1 MPNCLAVIFIY
12 LMATDNFTERAFDLI
27 TGIEAYN
34 SPYAETVGDPAEIA
48 EELTQAA
55 ALKTAAI
62 SAGLSL
68 PTGVFSIFTI
78 LPELFMVYRI
88 QGHLIKDIASLYGK
102 EALVTKE
109 LLIYCM
115 FKQTSLHLVERL
127 LEDVGTKIIIRPTT
141 IRFVESLLQ
150 KLGMN
155 LSKKL
160 IRTQLLKWL
169 PLLGAALTGGLTYL
183 DTKYVAATA
192 SGLFAKEILIESG
205 EIKPNNE

>member
-1 MPNCLAVIFIY
+1 
-12 LMATDNFTERAFDLI
+12 MAKDNFTERAFDLI

-48 EELTQAA
+48 EELTLAA
-55 ALKTAAI
+55 ALKTAGI

-68 PTGVFSIFTI
+68 PTGLFSIFTI

-102 EALVTKE
+102 EALVNKE

-141 IRFVESLLQ
+141 IRFIESLLE

-192 SGLFAKEILIESG
+192 SGIFAKDILIESG
-205 EIKPNNE
+205 EITQANE

>member
-1 MPNCLAVIFIY
+1 
-12 LMATDNFTERAFDLI
+12 MATDNFTQRAFDLI
-27 TGIEAYN
+27 TGIEAYS
-34 SPYAETVGDPAEIA
+34 SPYAETVGDPTEIA
-48 EELTQAA
+48 KELAQSAA
-55 ALKTAAI
+55 IKTAAI

-127 LEDVGTKIIIRPTT
+127 LEDAGTKIFIRPAT
-141 IRFVESLLQ
+141 IRFVESLLE

-192 SGLFAKEILIESG
+192 SGLFAKEILIDSG
-205 EIKPNNE
+205 EIKEVE

>member
-1 MPNCLAVIFIY
+1 
-12 LMATDNFTERAFDLI
+12 MATDNFTEHVFDLI
-27 TGIEAYN
+27 TGIEAYT
-34 SPYAETVGDPAEIA
+34 SPYAETVGDPTEIS

-55 ALKTAAI
+55 ALKTAGI

-68 PTGVFSIFTI
+68 PTGIFSIFTI
-78 LPELFMVYRI
+78 LPELFMVYSI
-88 QGHLIKDIASLYGK
+88 QGHLVKDIASLYGK

-127 LEDVGTKIIIRPTT
+127 LEDVGAKIIIRPTT
-141 IRFVESLLQ
+141 IRFIESILQ
-150 KLGMN
+150 KIGLN

-160 IRTQLLKWL
+160 IRTQMLKWL
-169 PLLGAALTGGLTYL
+169 PLLGAVLTGGLTYL

-192 SGLFAKEILIESG
+192 TGLFAKDIIIESG
-205 EIKPNNE
+205 EIKQAE

>member
-1 MPNCLAVIFIY
+1 
-12 LMATDNFTERAFDLI
+12 MAKDNFTERAFDLI

-48 EELTQAA
+48 EELTQSA
-55 ALKTAAI
+55 ALKTAGI

-68 PTGVFSIFTI
+68 PTGLFSIFTI

-102 EALVTKE
+102 EALVNKE

-115 FKQTSLHLVERL
+115 FKQTGLHLVERL

-141 IRFVESLLQ
+141 IRFIESLLE

-192 SGLFAKEILIESG
+192 SGIFAKDILIESG
-205 EIKPNNE
+205 EITQANE

>member
-1 MPNCLAVIFIY
+1 
-12 LMATDNFTERAFDLI
+12 MATDSFTERVFDLI
-27 TGIEAYN
+27 TGIEAYH
-34 SPYAETVGDPAEIA
+34 SPYAETVGDPLEIA
-48 EELTQAA
+48 EELTKSA
-55 ALKTAAI
+55 ALKTAGI

-68 PTGVFSIFTI
+68 PTGLFSIFTI

-102 EALVTKE
+102 EALVSKG

-127 LEDVGTKIIIRPTT
+127 LEDVGTMIIIRPTT
-141 IRFVESLLQ
+141 IRFVESILQ
-150 KLGMN
+150 KIGLN

-160 IRTQLLKWL
+160 IRSQLLKWL

-183 DTKYVAATA
+183 DTKYVSATA
-192 SGLFAKEILIESG
+192 VGIFGKDILVESG
-205 EIKPNNE
+205 EINQAE

>member
-1 MPNCLAVIFIY
+1 MGN
-12 LMATDNFTERAFDLI
+12 DNFTERAFDLI

-34 SPYAETVGDPAEIA
+34 SPYAETIGDPAEIA

-55 ALKTAAI
+55 AIKTAAI

-169 PLLGAALTGGLTYL
+169 PLLGAALTGGLTYI

-192 SGLFAKEILIESG
+192 SGLFAKEILIETG
-205 EIKPNNE
+205 EIKQNNE

>member
-1 MPNCLAVIFIY
+1 
-12 LMATDNFTERAFDLI
+12 MATETFTEHVFDLI
-27 TGIEAYN
+27 TGIEGYQ
-34 SPYAETVGDPAEIA
+34 SPYAETIGDPAIIA
-48 EELTQAA
+48 EELTQSA
-55 ALKTAAI
+55 ALKTAGI

-141 IRFVESLLQ
+141 IRFIESILQ
-150 KLGMN
+150 KIGLN
-155 LSKKL
+155 LSKNL
-160 IRTQLLKWL
+160 IRKQMLKWL
-169 PLLGAALTGGLTYL
+169 PLLGAALTGGFTYL
-183 DTKYVAATA
+183 DTKYIAATA
-192 SGLFAKEILIESG
+192 TGLFAKDILVESG
-205 EIKPNNE
+205 EIKEVE

>member
-1 MPNCLAVIFIY
+1 
-12 LMATDNFTERAFDLI
+12 MATDNFTERAFDLI